1 MQFLR
6 GVGGGGGGGA
16 GGAGSMAW
24 EVLRRHFSRKRAVD
38 IRRINPKVPKEE
50 AVAISGRLLQI
61 LADHGPL
68 TVGNT
73 WNHAK
78 DAAIDGLNSKTHMKI
93 LLKWMWGRRII
104 KLSCTQAGNTKKF
117 LYSPFTADDAEAA
130 EEPSPAEEQP
140 KKKGWKGKHPKYQ
153 TKKQPATAA

>member
-1 MQFLR
+1 MATSPGPDYGR
-6 GVGGGGGGGA
+6 CYYVGIGY
-16 GGAGSMAW
+16 
-24 EVLRRHFSRKRAVD
+24 
-38 IRRINPKVPKEE
+38 I
-50 AVAISGRLLQI
+50 
-61 LADHGPL
+61 
-68 TVGNT
+68 
-73 WNHAK
+73 

-117 LYSPFTADDAEAA
+117 LYSPFTADDAEVA

-153 TKKQPATAA
+153 TKKQPAAAA